1 MRFLLVL
8 SPLVLIACGHEPTQ
22 PPPPPPVPA
31 ALQAVAGDGQT
42 GEVNQSLALPLRVR
56 VVTADGVG
64 VGNVPVRWSHV
75 SGAVDKSVISDPN
88 GFSETSWQLDTIA
101 GAQHAVAVVEG
112 LSPVSF
118 TATAVAGPP
127 WTAHIVQRL

>member
-8 SPLVLIACGHEPTQ
+8 SPLVLTACGHEPTQ
-22 PPPPPPVPA
+22 PPPPPVPA

-42 GEVNQSLALPLRVR
+42 GEVNQSLPLPLRVR

-75 SGAVDKSVISDPN
+75 SGAVDKIAA
-88 GFSETSWQLDTIA
+88 EQL
-101 GAQHAVAVVEG
+101 
-112 LSPVSF
+112 
-118 TATAVAGPP
+118 
-127 WTAHIVQRL
+127 